1 MKTNYYTINEIAD
14 LTKMTKDS
22 CWRWVRESKL
32 KSKKIAGAVY
42 IIPKTKNNLAF
53 IKSKVRK

>member
-1 MKTNYYTINEIAD
+1 MEINYYTISEIAA

-22 CWRWVRESKL
+22 CWRWVRENKL
-32 KSKKIAGAVY
+32 TSQKIAGAVY